1 MKIYNTLTRQKE
13 EFVPV
18 HPGKV
23 GMYVC
28 GPTVYNYIHIGNAR
42 PMIIF
47 DTVRRYFE
55 YKGYEVNYVSNFTDV
70 DDKIIKK
77 ANEEGVT
84 ATEIAERYIKECKQD
99 MEALN
104 IKPATHQPRA
114 TEEIGGMIKMIQT
127 LIKKGHAYEVDG
139 TVYFK
144 TRSFKDYGKLSKKNI
159 DDLEAGHR
167 EIKVTGEEGKED
179 PLDFVLW
186 KPKKEGEIAW
196 DSPWGEGRP
205 GWHIECSEMSKKY
218 IGDTIDIHAGGEDLI
233 FPHHEN
239 EIAQSEAC
247 NGEKFANYW
256 MHNGFLNINNK
267 KMSKSAGN
275 FFTVR
280 EIGEK
285 YPLQVIRFFMLS
297 AHYRTPLNFSDTLV
311 ESAKTG
317 LDRILTAIDLCRE
330 MAAKEETGSLS
341 KEETEHFA
349 NIEVL
354 VKKFEDAMEDDF
366 NTADAVSAIFEIV
379 RESNSTVKDFSAD
392 YAKKVLKVLEDLCS
406 VLGIETTKEEEI
418 LDEESKNALINYRIQ
433 RAYETLKEAQ
443 VMMRESFYNAAVN
456 RLYYACYY
464 AAVSLLLK
472 YDHQPQTHNGVKT
485 MLGLHFISTG
495 KLPIKIGKI
504 FSTLFEK
511 RHSGDY
517 DDFVYC
523 DKEMLD
529 NLYPQ
534 AELFIHTINQLL
546 KEE

>member
-114 TEEIGGMIKMIQT
+114 TEEIGGMIKMIQM
-127 LIKKGHAYEVDG
+127 LIEKGHAYEVDG

-159 DDLEAGHR
+159 NDLEAGHR
-167 EIKVTGEEGKED
+167 EIKVTGEEGKKD

-247 NGEKFANYW
+247 NDEKFANYW

-341 KEETEHFA
+341 DAEKEHFA
-349 NIEVL
+349 KVEAL

-392 YAKKVLKVLEDLCS
+392 YAKKVLKVLEDLCG

-418 LDEESKNALINYRIQ
+418 LDEEIEKLIEERQAARKNKDFA
-433 RAYETLKEAQ
+433 RADEIRDQLLEQGIVLKDT
-443 VMMRESFYNAAVN
+443 RE
-456 RLYYACYY
+456 
-464 AAVSLLLK
+464 
-472 YDHQPQTHNGVKT
+472 GVKW
-485 MLGLHFISTG
+485 S
-495 KLPIKIGKI
+495 
-504 FSTLFEK
+504 
-511 RHSGDY
+511 R
-517 DDFVYC
+517 
-523 DKEMLD
+523 
-529 NLYPQ
+529 
-534 AELFIHTINQLL
+534 A
-546 KEE
+546 

>member
-1 MKIYNTLTRQKE
+1 MKIYNTLTKKKE
-13 EFVPV
+13 EFEPLEKN
-18 HPGKV
+18 KV
-23 GMYVC
+23 KMYVC
-28 GPTVYNYIHIGNAR
+28 GPTVYNLIHIGNAR
-42 PMIIF
+42 PMICF
-47 DTVRRYFE
+47 DTVRRYLE

-392 YAKKVLKVLEDLCS
+392 YAKKILKVLEDLCS

-418 LDEESKNALINYRIQ
+418 LDEEIEKLIEERQAARKNKDFA
-433 RAYETLKEAQ
+433 RADEIRDQLLEQGIVLKDT
-443 VMMRESFYNAAVN
+443 RE
-456 RLYYACYY
+456 
-464 AAVSLLLK
+464 
-472 YDHQPQTHNGVKT
+472 GVKW
-485 MLGLHFISTG
+485 S
-495 KLPIKIGKI
+495 
-504 FSTLFEK
+504 
-511 RHSGDY
+511 R
-517 DDFVYC
+517 
-523 DKEMLD
+523 
-529 NLYPQ
+529 
-534 AELFIHTINQLL
+534 A
-546 KEE
+546 

>member
-196 DSPWGEGRP
+196 DSCWCQGRP
-205 GWHIECSEMSKKY
+205 GWHIECSVMSKRY
-218 IGDTIDIHAGGEDLI
+218 LGEEIDIHAGGEDLI

-418 LDEESKNALINYRIQ
+418 LDEEIEKLIEERQAARKNKDFA
-433 RAYETLKEAQ
+433 RADEIRDQLLEQGIVLKDT
-443 VMMRESFYNAAVN
+443 RE
-456 RLYYACYY
+456 
-464 AAVSLLLK
+464 
-472 YDHQPQTHNGVKT
+472 GVKW
-485 MLGLHFISTG
+485 S
-495 KLPIKIGKI
+495 
-504 FSTLFEK
+504 
-511 RHSGDY
+511 R
-517 DDFVYC
+517 
-523 DKEMLD
+523 
-529 NLYPQ
+529 
-534 AELFIHTINQLL
+534 A
-546 KEE
+546 